1 MGTPERDR
9 AADELLARRGP
20 LVDAA
25 IGRIG
30 AARRAPGGGGGREDL
45 ARRREDI
52 GAHVDALAAALREA
66 GAPQFSE
73 YCAFTAVFL
82 EGLGVPRSALG
93 AALDA
98 LGESVGEQLA
108 PALSAVAQAALSA
121 GRRRLE
127 ASPLVT
133 PVALANIPAEPPARG
148 DGAQTPARG
157 KAAEAADAIA
167 RVAPRVAPMSVAL
180 GYMRRPGDALAHGAR
195 RGRCLED
202 ARHHLDQLA
211 AAVEL
216 QTPALFGEYADWV
229 QSLLTSFGLDPAELV
244 NHLGALG
251 DAIAMALPDHLAEA
265 PRRYLAA
272 AIDRLTAGHVAIPS
286 FVQPEAPLGVLAC
299 DYLDAL
305 LQGDRGRALR
315 LVRESVEA
323 GTPVK
328 DIYAH
333 VFQPCQ
339 YEIGR
344 LWQTHQISIAEE
356 HYCTAI
362 TQTSLSQLYPLVF
375 NADRAGRRL
384 VATSVDG
391 NLHEI
396 GARFVADFFEMAGWD
411 TFYLGASTPA
421 RDVIDEVARRRADV
435 LAVSATLG
443 EHLRS
448 VRALIAAARD
458 DGRCCNVVVLVGGQ
472 PFRVVR
478 DLWRQ
483 LGADGSA
490 PTAEGAVRVAQGL
503 LAARGA

>member
-1 MGTPERDR
+1 MAIPEGNT
-9 AADELLARRGP
+9 AADELLARREP
-20 LVDAA
+20 LKDAT
-25 IGRIG
+25 IGRIE
-30 AARRAPGGGGGREDL
+30 AARRAPGEGGEREDT
-45 ARRREDI
+45 ARCREDV
-52 GAHVDALAAALREA
+52 GAHVDALAAALRAA
-66 GAPQFSE
+66 GAAQFGE

-98 LGESVGEQLA
+98 LSETVGEQLA
-108 PALSAVAQAALSA
+108 PTLAAIAQGALAA
-121 GRRRLE
+121 GRQRLD
-127 ASPLVT
+127 ASPIVT
-133 PVALANIPAEPPARG
+133 PVALASIPAEPPAH
-148 DGAQTPARG
+148 DDAAEARG
-157 KAAEAADAIA
+157 RAAEAATALA
-167 RVAPRVAPMSVAL
+167 RAAPRLAPMSVAL
-180 GYMRRPGDALAHGAR
+180 SYMRRPGDALAHRAR

-202 ARHHLDQLA
+202 ARRHIDQLA

-216 QTPALFGEYADWV
+216 ETPALFGDYADWV
-229 QSLLTSFGLDPAELV
+229 RSLLTSFGVDPAELV

-251 DAIAMALPDHLAEA
+251 DAIALALPEHLAEA

-272 AIDRLTAGHVAIPS
+272 AIDRLTAGHVEIPS
-286 FVQPEAPLGVLAC
+286 FVQPDAPLGVLAC
-299 DYLDAL
+299 AYLDAQ
-305 LQGDRGRALR
+305 LQGDRWRAINVIR
-315 LVRESVEA
+315 DAVDA
-323 GTPVK
+323 GTPIK

-344 LWQTHQISIAEE
+344 LWQAHQISIAEE
-356 HYCTAI
+356 HHCTAI
-362 TQTSLSQLYPLVF
+362 TQTILSHLYPLVF

-421 RDVIDEVARRRADV
+421 QDVIDEVARRQADV

-448 VRALIAAARD
+448 VHKLITAARH
-458 DGRCCNVVVLVGGQ
+458 DGRCRDVVLLVGGQ
-472 PFRVVR
+472 PFRAVHG
-478 DLWRQ
+478 LWRQ

-490 PTAEGAVRVAQGL
+490 PTAEEAVRVAQAL
-503 LAARGA
+503 LAARSA